1 MIAVGG
7 TEKMHRTVRSCVLR
21 GLGPGDAAAE
31 VSMKKMLRSV
41 EAILDASGKRDNE
54 KRAYAA
60 HWWKSYLLICDWLAP
75 KRGEDPDSRPCIL
88 CLARDGVRSSRQTSW
103 EVFGLQDLEGVLGR
117 RVGLGRG
124 FAPWK

>member
-1 MIAVGG
+1 MMLLHHVAHYSNLHLLQVCRKGWMIAVGG

-60 HWWKSYLLICDWLAP
+60 HWWKSYLLVCDWLRFA
-75 KRGEDPDSRPCIL
+75 GLLVD
-88 CLARDGVRSSRQTSW
+88 ARVY
-103 EVFGLQDLEGVLGR
+103 
-117 RVGLGRG
+117 
-124 FAPWK
+124 K